1 MRKIIDS
8 DVAKRMTN
16 GVTTR
21 VTFSIASFLVLTA
34 LLTGCGGSEKEEPR
48 TQEEILAEVK
58 VVQAIGKVM
67 PEGDWALVSS
77 PVSARILELN
87 VQEGDTVE
95 AGQVLLV
102 LERGTADL
110 GLEEIR
116 ARLVGLEAEQQ
127 STREELEKARI
138 RAEELN
144 KVYQT
149 SQQLLTR
156 QAETRERVDA
166 DYSNWQQQE
175 QVVKGLE
182 QNLRAQ
188 SATQQEQR
196 IQLRRSEE
204 ELGDFQL
211 HAPRSG
217 LVTDLTARVGQ
228 TTTPSEELAR
238 IADPS
243 QTYVEAEV
251 DELFAQDVQEGMPV
265 WLFSTGRP
273 DTLARGEVVYA
284 SPVLSDKSILYET
297 ANEGEDRRVR
307 RIRIAVEG
315 QKALII
321 NSKVDVQIQI
331 K

>member
-1 MRKIIDS
+1 MKNIIS
-8 DVAKRMTN
+8 NLKTSS
-16 GVTTR
+16 TR
-21 VTFSIASFLVLTA
+21 PFSIASLLTA
-34 LLTGCGGSEKEEPR
+34 AAFFVLSPQLVSCGASEQEVAR
-48 TQEEILAEVK
+48 TQEEILAEVDM
-58 VVQAIGKVM
+58 VQAVGKVM
-67 PEGDWALVSS
+67 PEGDWATLSS
-77 PVSARILELN
+77 PVSARILELR
-87 VQEGDTVE
+87 VQEGDPVE
-95 AGQVLLV
+95 EGQVLLV
-102 LERGTADL
+102 LESGTADL
-110 GLEEIR
+110 GLDEIR
-116 ARLVGLEAEQQ
+116 ARLRSLEAEQQ
-127 STREELEKARI
+127 STQAELEKARV
-138 RAEELN
+138 RAEELS

-149 SQQLLTR
+149 SQQLFTR
-156 QAETRERVDA
+156 QAETRERVEA

-188 SATQQEQR
+188 TATQQEQR

-211 HAPRSG
+211 RAPRSG
-217 LVTDLTARVGQ
+217 LLTELRARVGQ
-228 TTTPSEELAR
+228 TAAPSEELAR
-238 IADPS
+238 IVDPT

-251 DELFAQDVQEGMPV
+251 DELFAQDVREGMPV
-265 WLFSTGRP
+265 WLFSTGRQ